1 MGKISIFLDSNVLFS
16 VAYSGERSTSYILFE
31 LREKGLINIFISN
44 LVVLETANNL
54 QDKKPERLGLLK
66 GLMDRT
72 TILDDVVVDL
82 PVLSSLPTAD
92 RIILSTAVAYG
103 IKYFL
108 TGNTRD
114 FKDLYGKTISKT
126 VVLKPRDFLYKIQ
139 NL

>member
-31 LREKGLINIFISN
+31 LQEKGLINIFISN

-114 FKDLYGKTISKT
+114 FKDLYGKTIGKT